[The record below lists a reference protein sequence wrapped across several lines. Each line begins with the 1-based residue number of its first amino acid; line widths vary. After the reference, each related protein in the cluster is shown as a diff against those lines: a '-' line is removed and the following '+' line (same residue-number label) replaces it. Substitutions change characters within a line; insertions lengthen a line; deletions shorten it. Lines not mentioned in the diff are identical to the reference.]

1 MIKRTTPVD
10 QLVGTRIRERRRAVN
25 MSQTELARKIGVTFQ
40 QVQKYENGVNRI
52 SAGRLSAIAQALGV
66 PMTFFFGEAPP
77 TEPSAAGEA
86 IEAALREASTVA
98 LVRAYAAIPDASTRR
113 SFLQLVRTVAGESP
127 EQPDEGEAEPESA
140 ARDVIVASAPAL
152 RP

>member
-10 QLVGTRIRERRRAVN
+10 QLVGSRIRERRRAIN

-52 SAGRLSAIAQALGV
+52 GAGRLSAIAQALGV
-66 PMTFFFGEAPP
+66 SMTFFFGEAGAA
-77 TEPSAAGEA
+77 EPSAAGDA
-86 IEAALREASTVA
+86 IEAALRDPGTVA
-98 LVRAYAAIPDASTRR
+98 LVRAYAAIPDTATRR

-127 EQPDEGEAEPESA
+127 QEPDGEDADADTEAE
-140 ARDVIVASAPAL
+140 R
-152 RP
+152 RPRGRRRS